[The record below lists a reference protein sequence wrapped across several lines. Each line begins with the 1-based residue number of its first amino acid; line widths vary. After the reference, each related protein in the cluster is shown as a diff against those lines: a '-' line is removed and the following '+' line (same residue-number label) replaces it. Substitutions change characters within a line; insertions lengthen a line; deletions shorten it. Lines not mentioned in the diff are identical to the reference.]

1 MQRDTFAV
9 TVNGKLPGNLAR
21 KMTSYEIGDDYAK
34 AAKYIDLDKAS
45 VKVTIDG
52 KDSTDRFDI
61 HKEGTKV
68 WASAKQSLLDTTY
81 NTAADRAVRMT
92 VEGAYL
98 KGVLKAGE
106 KVTMTNGG
114 WEKWNDQEIPSNE
127 PPVKEWSPNPDKS
140 WIRLENG
147 KWKAVI
153 DPSES
158 NKIGADTMKFLDG
171 DQVAASST
179 APSPTTS
186 PRSTTSP

>member
-1 MQRDTFAV
+1 M
-9 TVNGKLPGNLAR
+9 
-21 KMTSYEIGDDYAK
+21 
-34 AAKYIDLDKAS
+34 
-45 VKVTIDG
+45 
-52 KDSTDRFDI
+52 
-61 HKEGTKV
+61 

-147 KWKAVI
+147 KWEAVDRPVRI
-153 DPSES
+153 QQDRRGHHEVPRRRPGRQRRQRHHRHDLAKV
-158 NKIGADTMKFLDG
+158 NDITLTDDYAKADTC
-171 DQVAASST
+171 ST
-179 APSPTTS
+179 
-186 PRSTTSP
+186 

>member
-1 MQRDTFAV
+1 
-9 TVNGKLPGNLAR
+9 
-21 KMTSYEIGDDYAK
+21 
-34 AAKYIDLDKAS
+34 
-45 VKVTIDG
+45 
-52 KDSTDRFDI
+52 
-61 HKEGTKV
+61 
-68 WASAKQSLLDTTY
+68 
-81 NTAADRAVRMT
+81 MT

-171 DQVAASST
+171 DQVGSVVNGTIANDLAKVNDIT
-179 APSPTTS
+179 LTDDYAKPTTC
-186 PRSTTSP
+186 ST